1 VSSLFPVITKARAHR
16 LTVTG
21 NLVSGTFLILGI
33 LGMLRTQF
41 DETLD
46 LTIFRVHPLT
56 AVIWFVLGVVGVA
69 MCVDARRAQVFLA
82 GAGALL
88 VLWGL
93 LCLALDGTPSDL
105 FARDRALIVLLLVSG
120 AASLTV
126 ALAPPVTRI
135 GRALG

>member
-16 LTVTG
+16 LIVTG
-21 NLVSGTFLILGI
+21 NLVSGTFVMLGILGI
-33 LGMLRTQF
+33 LKTQL
-41 DETLD
+41 DHTVD
-46 LTIFRVHPLT
+46 LTIIRVHPLT
-56 AVIWFVLGVVGVA
+56 AVIWFVLGMVGVA
-69 MCVDARRAQVFLA
+69 MSVDARRAQLFLA

-88 VLWGL
+88 VVWGL

-120 AASLTV
+120 TGSLAV
-126 ALAPPVTRI
+126 ALAPPVTRA